1 MKITQKIT
9 PFLWFDNNAG
19 QAAEFYVSV
28 FGGESR
34 INNSTPLENTPS
46 VVEVAVLS
54 VTLAGMDFTFI
65 NGGPYLKIN
74 EAVSFVINCEGQAE
88 VDYFWE
94 KLSAVKESEQ
104 CGWLK
109 DRFGVSWQ
117 VVPVRLGELLS
128 GKDGEKAARVT
139 QAMLKMKKLDIAELE
154 KA

>member
-19 QAAEFYVSV
+19 QAAEYYVSV
-28 FGGESR
+28 FGGGSR

-46 VVEVAVLS
+46 GGEAAVLS
-54 VTLAGMDFTFI
+54 VTLAGLNFTFI
-65 NGGPYLKIN
+65 NGGPFFKFN
-74 EAVSFVINCEGQAE
+74 EAVSFVINCEGQDE

-94 KLSAVKESEQ
+94 KLSAVKEAER

-109 DRFGVSWQ
+109 DKFGVSWQ

-128 GKDGEKAARVT
+128 GRDGEKAARVT
-139 QAMLKMKKLDIAELE
+139 QALLKMKKLGYC
-154 KA
+154 